1 MKEKIILAVVV
12 EHARSSWS
20 PEDEANEMSQL
31 IASCGG
37 EIVRTVICKIMP
49 PTASHLLTHGKVD
62 EIKALCQAG
71 GIDAVIV
78 SCDLKGTQQRNL
90 EADFGVKT
98 LDRTQVILDIF
109 ARRATSQEGK
119 MQVELAQLQYRL
131 PRLTGHGTEMSRL
144 GGGIGTSG
152 PGETK
157 LEMDRRRIG
166 ERITRLKKDL
176 KDVTLS
182 RQVKR
187 KKRQDQKIPT
197 IALVGYTNAGKSTLL
212 NALTE
217 SETLVHDGLF
227 TTLDSLSRQAVLP
240 NHRKVVFSDTV
251 GFMHAL
257 PHGLIEAFKATL
269 EEVQEADLLLHVLDI
284 SHADF
289 RKFYDAVRS
298 VLDELKVLEKP
309 MILVLNK
316 IDKLEDMHRLNDFK
330 RDNLYSIGISA
341 SKGENI
347 QQLFLLI
354 EDAVSQGSVD
364 IDIVLPVD
372 RMDLVNVAH
381 AQGQVHEVKF
391 LAKGIRLKAT
401 LPAKTAGVLSS
412 KRKRPKGSDS
422 DPKLKG
428 PNCFGFKPKL
438 IDKGD

>member
-1 MKEKIILAVVV
+1 MMVEKIILAVVV
-12 EHARSSWS
+12 EHAHNSWS
-20 PEDEANEMSQL
+20 PDDEAKEMAQL
-31 IASCGG
+31 IETCGG
-37 EIVRTVICKIMP
+37 EIVHTVICKTMP
-49 PTASHLLTHGKVD
+49 PTASHMLTHGKVG
-62 EIKALCQAG
+62 EIAALCKEG
-71 GIDAVIV
+71 NIDAVIV

-109 ARRATSQEGK
+109 AKRATSQEGK

-157 LEMDRRRIG
+157 LEIDRRRIG

-176 KDVTLS
+176 KAVTQS

-212 NALTE
+212 NTLTT

-227 TTLDSLSRQAVLP
+227 TTLDSLSRQAALP
-240 NHRKVVFSDTV
+240 NHLKVVFSDTV

-298 VLDELKVLEKP
+298 VLDELKVLDKP
-309 MILVLNK
+309 TIMVLNK
-316 IDKLEDMHRLNDFK
+316 IDKLEDRQRLAEIK
-330 RDNLYSIGISA
+330 RDVPYAIGISA
-341 SKGENI
+341 LKGENI

-354 EDAVSQGSVD
+354 EDILSEGDVD
-364 IDIVLPVD
+364 IDIVLPAN
-372 RMDLVNVAH
+372 RMDLVNLAH
-381 AQGQVHEVKF
+381 GQGQVHEVKF
-391 LAKGIRLKAT
+391 LAKGIRLKAS
-401 LPAKTAGVLSS
+401 LPPKTAGALTS
-412 KRKRPKGSDS
+412 KR
-422 DPKLKG
+422 
-428 PNCFGFKPKL
+428 
-438 IDKGD
+438 IDKEG

>member
-1 MKEKIILAVVV
+1 MKEKILLAVVI

-20 PEDEANEMSQL
+20 PEDEAAEMSQL
-31 IASCGG
+31 IATCGG
-37 EIVRTVICKIMP
+37 EIVQTVFCKIMP
-49 PTASHLLTHGKVD
+49 PTASHLLTHGKVE
-62 EIKALCQAG
+62 EIQAICKAG

-78 SCDLKGTQQRNL
+78 SSDLKGNQQRNL
-90 EADFGVKT
+90 EEDFGVKT

-131 PRLTGHGTEMSRL
+131 PRLSGHGAEMSRL

-157 LEMDRRRIG
+157 LEIDRRRIG

-176 KDVTLS
+176 KDVTQS

-197 IALVGYTNAGKSTLL
+197 VALVGYTNAGKSTLL

-217 SETLVHDGLF
+217 AGTLVHDGLF

-240 NHRKVVFSDTV
+240 NHQKVVFSDTV

-284 SHADF
+284 SHVDY
-289 RKFYDAVRS
+289 RKFYDAVKV
-298 VLDELKVLEKP
+298 VLDELKVSHKP
-309 MILVLNK
+309 MIMVLNK
-316 IDKLEDMHRLNDFK
+316 IDKLEDRHRLEEIK
-330 RDNLYSIGISA
+330 RDVPFCMGISA
-341 SKGENI
+341 LKGENI
-347 QQLFLLI
+347 HQLFLMI
-354 EDAVSQGSVD
+354 ESILSEGSID
-364 IDIVLPVD
+364 IDLVLPAN
-372 RMDLVNVAH
+372 RMDLVNLAH
-381 AQGQVHEVKF
+381 SQGQVHEVKF
-391 LAKGIRLKAT
+391 LAKGIRLKASLT
-401 LPAKTAGVLSS
+401 AKSAGLLIS
-412 KRKRPKGSDS
+412 KR
-422 DPKLKG
+422 
-428 PNCFGFKPKL
+428 
-438 IDKGD
+438 IDKGG

>member
-1 MKEKIILAVVV
+1 MKEKIVLAVVI
-12 EHARSSWS
+12 EHAHSSWS
-20 PEDEANEMSQL
+20 PEDEAAEMDQL
-31 IASCGG
+31 ITTCGG
-37 EIVRTVICKIMP
+37 EIVHTVFCKTMP
-49 PTASHLLTHGKVD
+49 PTASHMLTKGKVE
-62 EIKALCQAG
+62 EIQALCQAG

-109 ARRATSQEGK
+109 AKRATSQEGK

-131 PRLTGHGTEMSRL
+131 PRLAGHGEEMSRL

-157 LEMDRRRIG
+157 LEIDRRRIG

-176 KDVTLS
+176 QSVTQS

-197 IALVGYTNAGKSTLL
+197 VALVGYTNAGKSTLL
-212 NALTE
+212 NALTQADA
-217 SETLVHDGLF
+217 LVHDGLF

-240 NHRKVVFSDTV
+240 NHLKVVFSDTV

-284 SHADF
+284 SHSDF
-289 RKFYDAVRS
+289 RKFYDAVGA
-298 VLDELKVLEKP
+298 VLDELKVLDKP
-309 MILVLNK
+309 TIVVLNK
-316 IDKLEDMHRLNDFK
+316 IDKLQSRPEGSFSSESDEERLNQIK
-330 RDNLYSIGISA
+330 REVPFSIGISA
-341 SKGENI
+341 LKGENI

-354 EDAVSQGSVD
+354 EDILSQASVD
-364 IDIVLPVD
+364 IDIVLPAN
-372 RMDLVNVAH
+372 RMDLVNLAH
-381 AQGQVHEVKF
+381 GQGQVHEVKF
-391 LAKGIRLKAT
+391 LAKGIRLKAS
-401 LPAKTAGVLSS
+401 LPAKTAGAISA
-412 KRKRPKGSDS
+412 KR
-422 DPKLKG
+422 
-428 PNCFGFKPKL
+428 
-438 IDKGD
+438 IDKAG

>member
-1 MKEKIILAVVV
+1 MRIVPGRLRMRRRRWSSLSRPAAGRSCIRFFAKHSLPQLPICSPR
-12 EHARSSWS
+12 ARSRR
-20 PEDEANEMSQL
+20 SQ
-31 IASCGG
+31 
-37 EIVRTVICKIMP
+37 
-49 PTASHLLTHGKVD
+49 
-62 EIKALCQAG
+62 ALCQAG

-131 PRLTGHGTEMSRL
+131 PRLTGHGEEMSRL

-157 LEMDRRRIG
+157 LEIDRRRIG

-176 KDVTLS
+176 KEVTQS

-197 IALVGYTNAGKSTLL
+197 VALVGYTNAGKSTLL
-212 NALTE
+212 NTLTE
-217 SETLVHDGLF
+217 ADTLVHDGLF

-240 NHRKVVFSDTV
+240 NHLKVVFSDTV

-284 SHADF
+284 SHPDY
-289 RKFYDAVRS
+289 RKFYDAVNA
-298 VLDELKVLEKP
+298 VLDQLKVLDKP
-309 MILVLNK
+309 MIMVLNK
-316 IDKLEDMHRLNDFK
+316 IDKLEDRQRLEEFK
-330 RDNLYSIGISA
+330 REVPYCLGISA
-341 SKGENI
+341 LKGENI
-347 QQLFLLI
+347 QQLFLMI
-354 EDAVSQGSVD
+354 EDILSQGSVD
-364 IDIVLPVD
+364 IDIVLPAN
-372 RMDLVNVAH
+372 RMDLVNLAH
-381 AQGQVHEVKF
+381 GQGQVHEVKF
-391 LAKGIRLKAT
+391 LAKGIRLKAS
-401 LPAKTAGVLSS
+401 LPAKTAGALSLPS
-412 KRKRPKGSDS
+412 SD
-422 DPKLKG
+422 
-428 PNCFGFKPKL
+428 
-438 IDKGD
+438 